1 MLRRH
6 VMAFCLSLA
15 LVGLMG
21 CALKTSPGDQVG
33 TAPPVTQS
41 AASLIA
47 VDVDVLDDHTLIT
60 LQGDAP
66 LRYSMRRDETLSRLI
81 IDLPG
86 HRIAPGVRALE
97 VFRGGVTGI
106 YPHPGAEPAAS
117 QVEIGLLPGVTHS
130 WSAPFATTLLVDIRP
145 ETSAHTPSPAGDE
158 LQPQGRIR
166 GAALA
171 KRSLANGNGPLTLG
185 RTTPGSATRAT
196 EVIGVA
202 VEPLDDRTLV
212 RLIGN
217 GPILVYKTERPSHPS
232 QFVLSLPSL
241 ATALSGQSL
250 EPSTPQ
256 LRQVAFRSP
265 DPDGATV
272 EMTLAAG
279 VAPQIMRDGAQVVVE
294 LADRAVSHETPKTP
308 GHPQLMPVATQSVLG
323 APQVVPAMV
332 AQASSTS
339 PPAAAGVPIYTGQR
353 ISLDFQQADL
363 IDVLRLIS
371 EVSGLNIITSP
382 DVAGKVTTRM
392 ANVPWDQALDMI
404 LKTYGLGKV
413 LDGSIIRVAP
423 LERLR
428 KERDDELQ
436 SKRVVEELE
445 PPMTRTIQLSYARA
459 EELKTNMEKLLTKQG
474 RLDIDKRTNT
484 IIVKDVGATVDEV
497 IELIRRL
504 DSQTRQV
511 SIDTRIVETSR
522 TFLQEL
528 GVKWGGFVNQD
539 TGVKFPRQVALT
551 GRQGPTGA
559 PAPIPGNFAVDL
571 PTLTQPP
578 ALALG
583 FSLISN
589 SSVIDLELQA
599 LERDGRG
606 RIVSN
611 PKVVTLDNKE
621 ALIESGDEV
630 PFKTE
635 SADSGPKVEFKDAK
649 ITLKV
654 TPHISPDNFVLME
667 IDAAKKE
674 VDFSRTVEG
683 NPTITSRQS
692 KTSILVKDGATAV
705 IGGLFKRA
713 TADSTE
719 GVPGLSKIPYLG
731 WLFKT
736 QQTRDDND
744 DLLFFITPRIVRDR
758 QETHNR

>member
-1 MLRRH
+1 
-6 VMAFCLSLA
+6 
-15 LVGLMG
+15 
-21 CALKTSPGDQVG
+21 
-33 TAPPVTQS
+33 
-41 AASLIA
+41 
-47 VDVDVLDDHTLIT
+47 
-60 LQGDAP
+60 
-66 LRYSMRRDETLSRLI
+66 
-81 IDLPG
+81 
-86 HRIAPGVRALE
+86 
-97 VFRGGVTGI
+97 
-106 YPHPGAEPAAS
+106 
-117 QVEIGLLPGVTHS
+117 
-130 WSAPFATTLLVDIRP
+130 
-145 ETSAHTPSPAGDE
+145 
-158 LQPQGRIR
+158 
-166 GAALA
+166 
-171 KRSLANGNGPLTLG
+171 
-185 RTTPGSATRAT
+185 
-196 EVIGVA
+196 
-202 VEPLDDRTLV
+202 
-212 RLIGN
+212 
-217 GPILVYKTERPSHPS
+217 
-232 QFVLSLPSL
+232 
-241 ATALSGQSL
+241 
-250 EPSTPQ
+250 
-256 LRQVAFRSP
+256 
-265 DPDGATV
+265 
-272 EMTLAAG
+272 
-279 VAPQIMRDGAQVVVE
+279 VAPQIIRDGAQVVVE
-294 LADRAVSHETPKTP
+294 LLQRSAAHETPKLP
-308 GHPQLMPVATQSVLG
+308 GQPLLMPVSTQGVG
-323 APQVVPAMV
+323 RPPHIVPAMV
-332 AQASSTS
+332 AQATGVSPL
-339 PPAAAGVPIYTGQR
+339 PPAATQGYTGQR

-382 DVAGKVTTRM
+382 EVAGRVTTRM

-413 LDGSIIRVAP
+413 QEGSIIRVAP
-423 LERLR
+423 LDRLR

-445 PPMTRTIQLSYARA
+445 PPVTRTIQLSYARA

-484 IIVKDVGATVDEV
+484 IIVKDVSGTVEEV
-497 IELIRRL
+497 LELIRRL

-528 GVKWGGFVNQD
+528 GIRWGGFVTQD
-539 TGVKFPRQVALT
+539 TGVKFPRQVALS
-551 GRQGPTGA
+551 GRQGPTPVG
-559 PAPIPGNFAVDL
+559 GNFAVDL

-578 ALALG
+578 SLALG

-635 SADSGPKVEFKDAK
+635 SADTGPKVEFKDAK

-654 TPHISPDNFVLME
+654 TPHISPDDFVLLE

-705 IGGLFKRA
+705 IGGLFKRT
-713 TADSTE
+713 TADTTE

-744 DLLFFITPRIVRDR
+744 DLLFFITPRIVHTR
-758 QETHNR
+758 QETRHR